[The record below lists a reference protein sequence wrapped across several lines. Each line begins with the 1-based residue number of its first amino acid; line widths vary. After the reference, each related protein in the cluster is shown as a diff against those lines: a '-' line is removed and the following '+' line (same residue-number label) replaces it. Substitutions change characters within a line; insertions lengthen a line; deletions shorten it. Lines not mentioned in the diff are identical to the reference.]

1 MLREIGFRD
10 IAQAR
15 DGHDALSQI
24 ETADPGLIIC
34 DISMQ
39 PMDGLEFVE
48 TLRQHSWPHAAEVPV
63 IFLTSHTE
71 APIVKRAFKLGV
83 EAYVVKPVQ
92 KKQLEVRV
100 IDNPRASPG
109 ETALNRETFSLRE
122 KLAESAGTNRNDAV
136 AIGTFFQR
144 LTKKLGPRGP

>member
-1 MLREIGFRD
+1 VNLIALPDQVEQDLPQPNRIALDHRRNHD

-15 DGHDALSQI
+15 DGQDALSQR

-48 TLRQHSWPHAAEVPV
+48 ALRRHSWPRAGEVPV

-71 APIVKRAFKLGV
+71 GPIVKQAFRLGV

-100 IDNPRASPG
+100 MTTLERVRARRP
-109 ETALNRETFSLRE
+109 
-122 KLAESAGTNRNDAV
+122 
-136 AIGTFFQR
+136 
-144 LTKKLGPRGP
+144 

>member
-1 MLREIGFRD
+1 MMEPDAAAVRVLVVEDNDFIRELVVTMLREIGFRD

-100 IDNPRASPG
+100 MTTIERA
-109 ETALNRETFSLRE
+109 
-122 KLAESAGTNRNDAV
+122 LAR
-136 AIGTFFQR
+136 R
-144 LTKKLGPRGP
+144 P

>member
-1 MLREIGFRD
+1 MLRDIGFRD

-24 ETADPGLIIC
+24 ETAEPGLIIC

-48 TLRQHSWPHAAEVPV
+48 ALRRHSWPRAGEVPV

-71 APIVKRAFKLGV
+71 APIVKQAFRLGV

-100 IDNPRASPG
+100 MTTLERVRARRP
-109 ETALNRETFSLRE
+109 
-122 KLAESAGTNRNDAV
+122 
-136 AIGTFFQR
+136 
-144 LTKKLGPRGP
+144 

>member
-1 MLREIGFRD
+1 MVAEVATGRVLVVEDNDFIRELVATMLREIGFRD

-100 IDNPRASPG
+100 MTTLER
-109 ETALNRETFSLRE
+109 SLAR
-122 KLAESAGTNRNDAV
+122 R
-136 AIGTFFQR
+136 
-144 LTKKLGPRGP
+144 P

>member
-1 MLREIGFRD
+1 MKPDAASVRVLVVEDNDFIRELVVTMLRDIGFHD
-10 IAQAR
+10 IAQAG

-48 TLRQHSWPHAAEVPV
+48 TLRRHPWPRAGEVPV

-71 APIVKRAFKLGV
+71 AAIVKRAFKLGV

-100 IDNPRASPG
+100 MTTLERARSRRP
-109 ETALNRETFSLRE
+109 
-122 KLAESAGTNRNDAV
+122 
-136 AIGTFFQR
+136 
-144 LTKKLGPRGP
+144 

>member
-1 MLREIGFRD
+1 MKMELDVSTVRVLVIEDNDFIRELVAPMLRDIGFRD

-48 TLRQHSWPHAAEVPV
+48 TFRRHPWPRAGAASG
-63 IFLTSHTE
+63 IFLTSYTQ
-71 APIVKRAFKLGV
+71 AAIVKRAFKLGV

-92 KKQLEVRV
+92 KKQLE
-100 IDNPRASPG
+100 I
-109 ETALNRETFSLRE
+109 
-122 KLAESAGTNRNDAV
+122 
-136 AIGTFFQR
+136 
-144 LTKKLGPRGP
+144 

>member
-1 MLREIGFRD
+1 MEPDAASVRVLVVEDNDFIRELVATMLRDIGFQD

-15 DGHDALSQI
+15 DGHDAWSQI

-48 TLRQHSWPHAAEVPV
+48 TLRRHPWPRAGEVPV

-71 APIVKRAFKLGV
+71 AAIVKRAFKLGV

-100 IDNPRASPG
+100 MTTLERSRSRRP
-109 ETALNRETFSLRE
+109 
-122 KLAESAGTNRNDAV
+122 
-136 AIGTFFQR
+136 
-144 LTKKLGPRGP
+144 

>member
-1 MLREIGFRD
+1 MMEPDAAAVRVLVVEDNDFIRELVVTMLREIGFRD

-71 APIVKRAFKLGV
+71 AAIVKRAFKLGV

-100 IDNPRASPG
+100 MTTLERA
-109 ETALNRETFSLRE
+109 
-122 KLAESAGTNRNDAV
+122 LAR
-136 AIGTFFQR
+136 R
-144 LTKKLGPRGP
+144 P

>member
-1 MLREIGFRD
+1 MEPDVATVRVLVIEDNDFIRELVATMLRDIGFRD

-15 DGHDALSQI
+15 DGEDALSQI

-39 PMDGLEFVE
+39 PMDGLQFVE
-48 TLRQHSWPHAAEVPV
+48 ALRRHAWPRAGEVPV

-92 KKQLEVRV
+92 KKQLELRV
-100 IDNPRASPG
+100 MTTLERAQARRP
-109 ETALNRETFSLRE
+109 
-122 KLAESAGTNRNDAV
+122 
-136 AIGTFFQR
+136 
-144 LTKKLGPRGP
+144 

>member
-1 MLREIGFRD
+1 MEPDAAAVRVLVVEDNDFIRELVVTMLREIGFRD

-24 ETADPGLIIC
+24 GTADPGLIIC

-100 IDNPRASPG
+100 MTTLERA
-109 ETALNRETFSLRE
+109 
-122 KLAESAGTNRNDAV
+122 LAR
-136 AIGTFFQR
+136 R
-144 LTKKLGPRGP
+144 P

>member
-1 MLREIGFRD
+1 MMKPDAAAVRVLVVEDNDFIRELVVTMLREIGFRD

-100 IDNPRASPG
+100 MTTLERA
-109 ETALNRETFSLRE
+109 
-122 KLAESAGTNRNDAV
+122 LAR
-136 AIGTFFQR
+136 R
-144 LTKKLGPRGP
+144 P

>member
-1 MLREIGFRD
+1 MGPDAATVRVLVVEDNDFIRELVVTMLREIGFRD
-10 IAQAR
+10 IAQAG

-48 TLRQHSWPHAAEVPV
+48 TLRQHPWPRAGEVPV

-92 KKQLEVRV
+92 KKQLEIRV
-100 IDNPRASPG
+100 MTTLERAV
-109 ETALNRETFSLRE
+109 NRKGL
-122 KLAESAGTNRNDAV
+122 
-136 AIGTFFQR
+136 
-144 LTKKLGPRGP
+144 P

>member
-1 MLREIGFRD
+1 MEPDAATVRVLVVEDNDFIRELVVTMLREIGFRD

-100 IDNPRASPG
+100 MTTLERA
-109 ETALNRETFSLRE
+109 
-122 KLAESAGTNRNDAV
+122 LAR
-136 AIGTFFQR
+136 R
-144 LTKKLGPRGP
+144 P

>member
-1 MLREIGFRD
+1 MMEPDAAAVRVLVGEDNDFIRELVVTMLREIGFRD

-100 IDNPRASPG
+100 MTTLERA
-109 ETALNRETFSLRE
+109 
-122 KLAESAGTNRNDAV
+122 LAR
-136 AIGTFFQR
+136 R
-144 LTKKLGPRGP
+144 P

>member
-1 MLREIGFRD
+1 VLVVEDNDFIRELVATMLRDIGFQD

-15 DGHDALSQI
+15 DGHDAWSQI

-48 TLRQHSWPHAAEVPV
+48 TLRRHPWPRAGEVPV

-71 APIVKRAFKLGV
+71 AAIVKRAFKLGV

-100 IDNPRASPG
+100 MTTLERSRSRRP
-109 ETALNRETFSLRE
+109 
-122 KLAESAGTNRNDAV
+122 
-136 AIGTFFQR
+136 
-144 LTKKLGPRGP
+144 

>member
-1 MLREIGFRD
+1 MDVAAIRDLVVEDNDFIRELVATILGEIGFRD

-24 ETADPGLIIC
+24 ETADPALIIC

-48 TLRQHSWPHAAEVPV
+48 TLRKHSWPRASEVPV

-92 KKQLEVRV
+92 KKQLEVR
-100 IDNPRASPG
+100 IMTTL
-109 ETALNRETFSLRE
+109 E
-122 KLAESAGTNRNDAV
+122 
-136 AIGTFFQR
+136 
-144 LTKKLGPRGP
+144 RGAAKRS

>member
-1 MLREIGFRD
+1 MGPDAATVRVLVVEDNDFIRELVVTMLREIGFRD

-48 TLRQHSWPHAAEVPV
+48 TLRQHSWPHAGEVPV

-92 KKQLEVRV
+92 KKQLEIRV
-100 IDNPRASPG
+100 MTTLARAQPRRS
-109 ETALNRETFSLRE
+109 
-122 KLAESAGTNRNDAV
+122 
-136 AIGTFFQR
+136 
-144 LTKKLGPRGP
+144 

>member
-1 MLREIGFRD
+1 MESDVAAVPVLVIEDNDFIRELVATMLRDIGFHD

-15 DGHDALSQI
+15 DGQDALSQI

-48 TLRQHSWPHAAEVPV
+48 ALRRHSWRRAGEVPV

-71 APIVKRAFKLGV
+71 APIVKQAFRLGV

-92 KKQLEVRV
+92 KKQLELRV
-100 IDNPRASPG
+100 ITTLERARARRP
-109 ETALNRETFSLRE
+109 
-122 KLAESAGTNRNDAV
+122 
-136 AIGTFFQR
+136 
-144 LTKKLGPRGP
+144 

>member
-1 MLREIGFRD
+1 MKPDAAAVRVLVVEDNDFIRELVVTMLREIGFRD

-100 IDNPRASPG
+100 MTTLERA
-109 ETALNRETFSLRE
+109 
-122 KLAESAGTNRNDAV
+122 LAR
-136 AIGTFFQR
+136 R
-144 LTKKLGPRGP
+144 P

>member
-1 MLREIGFRD
+1 MEPDAATVRVLVVEDNDFIRELVVTMLRDIGFRD
-10 IAQAR
+10 IAQAG

-39 PMDGLEFVE
+39 PMDGLEFVD
-48 TLRQHSWPHAAEVPV
+48 TLRRHPWPRAGEVPV

-92 KKQLEVRV
+92 KKQLEIRV
-100 IDNPRASPG
+100 MTTLERA
-109 ETALNRETFSLRE
+109 ANR
-122 KLAESAGTNRNDAV
+122 
-136 AIGTFFQR
+136 
-144 LTKKLGPRGP
+144 RGLPS

>member
-1 MLREIGFRD
+1 MESDVAAVPVLVIEDNDFIRELVATMLRDIGFHV

-15 DGHDALSQI
+15 DGQDALSQI

-48 TLRQHSWPHAAEVPV
+48 ALRRHSWRRAGEVPV

-71 APIVKRAFKLGV
+71 APIVKQAFRLGV

-92 KKQLEVRV
+92 KKQLELRV
-100 IDNPRASPG
+100 ITTLERARARRP
-109 ETALNRETFSLRE
+109 
-122 KLAESAGTNRNDAV
+122 
-136 AIGTFFQR
+136 
-144 LTKKLGPRGP
+144 

>member
-1 MLREIGFRD
+1 MMEPDAAAVRVLVVEDNNFSRELVVTMLREIGFRD

-100 IDNPRASPG
+100 MTTLERA
-109 ETALNRETFSLRE
+109 
-122 KLAESAGTNRNDAV
+122 LAR
-136 AIGTFFQR
+136 R
-144 LTKKLGPRGP
+144 P

>member
-1 MLREIGFRD
+1 MMEPDAAAVRVLVVEDNDFIRELVVTMLREIGFRD

-100 IDNPRASPG
+100 MTTLERALKRRP
-109 ETALNRETFSLRE
+109 
-122 KLAESAGTNRNDAV
+122 
-136 AIGTFFQR
+136 
-144 LTKKLGPRGP
+144 

>member
-1 MLREIGFRD
+1 MEPDAATVRVLVVEDNDFIRELVVTMLREIGFRD

-92 KKQLEVRV
+92 KKQLELRV
-100 IDNPRASPG
+100 MTTLERAQARRP
-109 ETALNRETFSLRE
+109 
-122 KLAESAGTNRNDAV
+122 
-136 AIGTFFQR
+136 
-144 LTKKLGPRGP
+144 

>member
-1 MLREIGFRD
+1 MEPDAATVRVLVVEDNDFIRELVVTMLRDIGFRD
-10 IAQAR
+10 IAQAG

-48 TLRQHSWPHAAEVPV
+48 TLRRHPWPQAGEVPV

-71 APIVKRAFKLGV
+71 AAIVKRAFKLGV

-92 KKQLEVRV
+92 KKQLEIRV
-100 IDNPRASPG
+100 MTTLERA
-109 ETALNRETFSLRE
+109 ANRKGL
-122 KLAESAGTNRNDAV
+122 
-136 AIGTFFQR
+136 
-144 LTKKLGPRGP
+144 P

>member
-1 MLREIGFRD
+1 MMEPDAAAVRVLVVEDNDFIRELVVTMLREIGFRD

-100 IDNPRASPG
+100 MTTLER
-109 ETALNRETFSLRE
+109 SLAR
-122 KLAESAGTNRNDAV
+122 R
-136 AIGTFFQR
+136 
-144 LTKKLGPRGP
+144 P